1 MPAPVPI
8 VPKARD
14 MARRMEIALDTGAVL
29 EVQLVEGA
37 ASSALL
43 AALPLDLAMSRWG
56 DEYYGS
62 LPVTLPA
69 GGRKR
74 EEYAV
79 GEVALWP
86 PGNACCIFF
95 GPTPASHGEEPRMAS
110 PGVPLGRIVSP
121 TAPLKRRGASVRL
134 TLRAPR
140 S

>member
-1 MPAPVPI
+1 MPVPAPI

-14 MARRMEIALDTGAVL
+14 MARRMEIALDTGTVL
-29 EVQLVEGA
+29 EVELEEGA
-37 ASSALL
+37 VSAALL

-62 LPVTLPA
+62 LPLSLPA

-86 PGNACCIFF
+86 PGNAFCIFF

-121 TAPLKRRGASVRL
+121 TAPLKRLGASVRL

>member
-62 LPVTLPA
+62 LPLTLPA

-86 PGNACCIFF
+86 PGNAFCIFF
-95 GPTPASHGEEPRMAS
+95 GPTPASHGDEPRMAS

-121 TAPLKRRGASVRL
+121 TEPLKRLGASVRL